1 MDFWLKDCKIVP
13 ENIEVSISIEDG
25 KIISLKKIAPRRAEI
40 INMKG
45 LVILPGLIDAHVHL
59 RDPGSTYKEEFS
71 EAGPVQQQLEDSP
84 P

>member
-40 INMKG
+40 INNEGFM
-45 LVILPGLIDAHVHL
+45 ILPTVL
-59 RDPGSTYKEEFS
+59 
-71 EAGPVQQQLEDSP
+71 
-84 P
+84 